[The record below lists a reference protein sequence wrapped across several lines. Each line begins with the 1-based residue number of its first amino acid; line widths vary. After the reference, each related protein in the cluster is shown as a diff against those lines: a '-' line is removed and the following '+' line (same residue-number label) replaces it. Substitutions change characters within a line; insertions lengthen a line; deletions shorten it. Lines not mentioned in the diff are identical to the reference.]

1 VVPPTGA
8 LLGVGAATDDILSQG
23 GDRDPSPWPRRLAV
37 IGALTLAAVAG
48 VVYASLPR
56 HPHPSAST
64 APTTVTASPGSVPPG
79 VAAPDRP
86 AEPDGIS
93 GPTVAWAGSLRLPV
107 AGPQP
112 AWFSPATGRA
122 ELIVGLPDDSA
133 GYQFIRIGG
142 GWAVQASPA
151 GRTECGDCA
160 VPSLPVWFLADG
172 ARSVTRVGTANQVTP
187 AAAAGAVWLTSYPP
201 TADADTAARTAREVS
216 AAGRPMGAPVRL
228 PPGYVIYQATDRGL
242 LLAPITQPSGGTAYK
257 LWNPGDPQASRT
269 FADVVAASPG
279 DIAWTPSCAATC
291 QVQVL
296 DLATGRRTVV
306 ELPAGSSGAGGAFS
320 PSGGLLALLVSSGGD
335 GGPAGGPAVR
345 LEVASVTSGR
355 LTAVPGTS
363 VSSDALVDFGWPT
376 SGDSLVAEFIFATKV
391 QVASWHPG
399 ATRLAVTAIQP
410 GPNQASL
417 VVG

>member
-1 VVPPTGA
+1 ME
-8 LLGVGAATDDILSQG
+8 DILSQG

-37 IGALTLAAVAG
+37 IGALTVVAVAG

-56 HPHPSAST
+56 HSH
-64 APTTVTASPGSVPPG
+64 
-79 VAAPDRP
+79 RP
-86 AEPDGIS
+86 AATA
-93 GPTVAWAGSLRLPV
+93 TVAWAGRLRLPV
-107 AGPQP
+107 AGPHP
-112 AWFSPATGRA
+112 AWFSPATGGSEPIA
-122 ELIVGLPDDSA
+122 GLPGDSA
-133 GYQFIRIGG
+133 GYQFIRVNG

-216 AAGRPMGAPVRL
+216 AAGRPLGAPVRL

-242 LLAPITQPSGGTAYK
+242 LLAPISQQSAGTVDK
-257 LWNPGDPQASRT
+257 LWNPADPRATRT
-269 FADVVAASPG
+269 FEDVVAASPA
-279 DIAWTPSCAATC
+279 DIAWTSPCAATC

-296 DLATGRRTVV
+296 DLATGGRTVV

-335 GGPAGGPAVR
+335 GGPDGGPAVR
-345 LEVASVTSGR
+345 LEVASVTTGR
-355 LTAVPGTS
+355 LTAVPDTA

-376 SGDSLVAEFIFATKV
+376 SGDSLVAEFILATKV
-391 QVASWHPG
+391 QVVSWHPG
-399 ATRLAVTAIQP
+399 ATGLAVTSIQP
-410 GPNQASL
+410 GQPQAAL

>member
-1 VVPPTGA
+1 M
-8 LLGVGAATDDILSQG
+8 DDILSQG

-37 IGALTLAAVAG
+37 IGALALAAVAG

-56 HPHPSAST
+56 HPHPPAA
-64 APTTVTASPGSVPPG
+64 APTTVTASPAPASAG
-79 VAAPDRP
+79 VAAPDLP
-86 AEPDGIS
+86 AEPDGIG
-93 GPTVAWAGSLRLPV
+93 GPTAAWAGSLRLPV
-107 AGPQP
+107 AGPHP
-112 AWFSPATGRA
+112 AWFSPATGRSEPIA
-122 ELIVGLPDDSA
+122 GLPGDSA

-142 GWAVQASPA
+142 GWAVQASAA
-151 GRTECGDCA
+151 GRTECGDCT

-172 ARSVTRVGTANQVTP
+172 ARSVVRVGTANQVTP

-216 AAGRPMGAPVRL
+216 AAGRPLGAPVRL

-242 LLAPITQPSGGTAYK
+242 LLAPISQQSGGTVYK
-257 LWNPGDPQASRT
+257 LWNPADPRGSRT
-269 FADVVAASPG
+269 FGDVVAAGPAE
-279 DIAWTPSCAATC
+279 IAWTSPCAATC

-306 ELPAGSSGAGGAFS
+306 ELPAGSSAGGGAFS
-320 PSGGLLALLVSSGGD
+320 PSGGLLALLLSSGGD
-335 GGPAGGPAVR
+335 GGAVR

-399 ATRLAVTAIQP
+399 APRLAVTAIQP
-410 GPNQASL
+410 GQDQASL

>member
-1 VVPPTGA
+1 M
-8 LLGVGAATDDILSQG
+8 DDILSQG

-56 HPHPSAST
+56 HPHPPAAT
-64 APTTVTASPGSVPPG
+64 APTTVTASPAPVAAG
-79 VAAPDRP
+79 VAAPDLP
-86 AEPDGIS
+86 AEPDGLVGLV

-112 AWFSPATGRA
+112 AWFSPATGRS
-122 ELIVGLPDDSA
+122 ELIAGLPADSA

-151 GRTECGDCA
+151 GRTECGDCT

-201 TADADTAARTAREVS
+201 TANADTAARTAREVS
-216 AAGRPMGAPVRL
+216 AAGRPLGAPVRL

-242 LLAPITQPSGGTAYK
+242 LLAPISQQSGGTAYK
-257 LWNPGDPQASRT
+257 LWNPVDPQAGRT
-269 FADVVAASPG
+269 FDDVVAASPA
-279 DIAWTPSCAATC
+279 DIAWTPPCAATC

-296 DLATGRRTVV
+296 DLATGGRTVV

-363 VSSDALVDFGWPT
+363 VSGDALVDFGWPT
-376 SGDSLVAEFIFATKV
+376 GGDSLVAEFIFATKV

-399 ATRLAVTAIQP
+399 ASRLAVTAIQP
-410 GPNQASL
+410 GPDQASL

>member
-1 VVPPTGA
+1 M
-8 LLGVGAATDDILSQG
+8 DDILSQG

-48 VVYASLPR
+48 IVYATLPR
-56 HPHPSAST
+56 HQHPPAAT
-64 APTTVTASPGSVPPG
+64 APTTVTASPAPG
-79 VAAPDRP
+79 PAGMAAADLP
-86 AEPDGIS
+86 AEPDGLG
-93 GPTVAWAGSLRLPV
+93 GPTAAWADSLRLPV
-107 AGPQP
+107 AGPHP
-112 AWFSPATGRA
+112 AWFSPATGRS
-122 ELIVGLPDDSA
+122 ELIAGLPDDSA

-142 GWAVQASPA
+142 GWAVQASAA

-172 ARSVTRVGTANQVTP
+172 ARSVTRVGTANQVTS

-201 TADADTAARTAREVS
+201 SADADAAVRTAREVS
-216 AAGRPMGAPVRL
+216 AADGPLGAPVRL

-242 LLAPITQPSGGTAYK
+242 LLAPISQQSGGTAYK
-257 LWNPGDPQASRT
+257 LWNPADPQASRT
-269 FADVVAASPG
+269 FDDVVAASPA
-279 DIAWTPSCAATC
+279 DIAWTPPCAATC

-296 DLATGRRTVV
+296 DLAAGRRTVV
-306 ELPAGSSGAGGAFS
+306 ELPAGSSAAGGAFS
-320 PSGGLLALLVSSGGD
+320 PNGGLLALLVSSGG
-335 GGPAGGPAVR
+335 GGPAVR
-345 LEVASVTSGR
+345 LEVASATSGR

-376 SGDSLVAEFIFATKV
+376 GADSLVAEFIFATKV

-399 ATRLAVTAIQP
+399 ATRLAVTSIQP
-410 GPNQASL
+410 GQDQASL